1 MPVTLTRAQIATL
14 RTAQDAYY
22 TEEVDQGPERRARM
36 QYQQVKRS
44 ETDGTYEIHI
54 YDGPQGQ
61 GAILLE
67 WRDTDTEL
75 RIEVMRGA
83 ERYREHEWDR
93 LSAERLSGERLS
105 EENPR

>member
-1 MPVTLTRAQIATL
+1 MALTRSQIATL
-14 RTAQDAYY
+14 RAQEDAYY
-22 TEEVDQGPERRARM
+22 AEKIQRGDTEVERQ